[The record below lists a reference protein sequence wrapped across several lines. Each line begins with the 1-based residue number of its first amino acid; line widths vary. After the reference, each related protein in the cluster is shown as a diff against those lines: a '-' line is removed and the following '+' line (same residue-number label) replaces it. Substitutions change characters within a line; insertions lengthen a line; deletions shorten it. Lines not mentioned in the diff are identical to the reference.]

1 MTKPVETLNQEEHEE
16 LEKIAAKKGD
26 RDLVLI
32 LLLGRAGLR
41 IGEAVGLSWG
51 DVTVD
56 RKVSRWVSVPGALAK
71 RGRGRTIPM
80 DDRLH
85 TALLSHATAEA
96 ARLGE
101 LDEAWPV
108 ARTLRRH
115 GPMTERNGRRI
126 VHALSDSALG
136 RRIHPHV
143 LRHTFATRLM
153 KVTSL
158 RTVQELL
165 GHKHVSSTQ
174 IYTHVSQADMQDAV
188 RSAFGRKKAG
198 SRALEGTEEEPG

>member
-1 MTKPVETLNQEEHEE
+1 MSQPVETLTQQEHED
-16 LEKIAAKKGD
+16 LERIAAAKSS
-26 RDLVLI
+26 RDSVLI

-51 DVTVD
+51 DVAED
-56 RKVSRWVSVPGALAK
+56 GKVSRWVSVPGALAR

-80 DDRLH
+80 DDKLH
-85 TALLSHATAEA
+85 TALLHHAADEA

-101 LDEAWPV
+101 LDEAKPV
-108 ARTLRRH
+108 ARTLRRE

-126 VHALSDSALG
+126 VHVLSDSALG

-153 KVTSL
+153 HVTNL

-174 IYTHVSQADMQDAV
+174 IYTHVSQADMTDAV
-188 RSAFGRKKAG
+188 RAAFERKK
-198 SRALEGTEEEPG
+198 